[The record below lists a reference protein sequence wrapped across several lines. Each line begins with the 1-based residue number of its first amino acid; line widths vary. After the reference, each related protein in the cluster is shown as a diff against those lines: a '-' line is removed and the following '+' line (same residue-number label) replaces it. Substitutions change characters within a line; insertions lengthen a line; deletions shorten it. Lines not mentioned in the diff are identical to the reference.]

1 MNNNKRNNNKRNNNK
16 TRNNNNKTRNNNT
29 KTRNNNNKTR
39 KNNTKTRSN
48 NTKTRNNNKTRNK
61 KNNNSK
67 NKTRNKK
74 NNNSKN
80 NSNKPMEVKMI
91 PIKEWLEHY
100 GLGEYANDLK
110 LNNEIKLTKTDNI
123 YIRTNLDLLDF
134 FTSVDNF
141 ANYIEGIVMIKN
153 APKTDRKNDPEL
165 YEKIDKDIEQFMKAY
180 KMLDAQRKD
189 YTKYKFILGPDATQ
203 EDYEKFMTKDNLIF
217 QTEYF
222 SSFDEKQKKSRIY
235 KDDPYT
241 IEEILEKMRLLKLD
255 ELFDPDLDLDN
266 YMIKDIELIK
276 LANRYLRKNPEVKTI
291 FTGCEPTMTN
301 EEYKNFIN
309 NNTIFDMF
317 VSSKNRNS
325 VETMRE
331 TILENLPTAEKF
343 LKVSKQNLFEML
355 VDSPRTPPRILLI
368 RMKKILFPSRSQRV
382 FNTLM
387 KRIKEIPN
395 RKNIDFNKNKLRIFI
410 VAGHGAPC
418 DIYFYRMVESKNRVD
433 LSKVIKGSEEDP
445 LPNADDLTV
454 LATQPFG
461 RLSHQTNTN
470 HLINVLINEDREA
483 IIRGLLNVQTTEEL
497 RLIENFINMWIYK
510 TETGDEFDKTD
521 FEQEYAEY
529 LKTQKEFSR
538 SKTTT
543 PERINFV
550 RYSSKYPP
558 PNKEI
563 YFEPTTNKEIALGV
577 YEITTPYVSDLESI
591 QKQINNYLSR
601 DKEIK
606 MGVHKNLYRI
616 RGNRPKNY
624 EEIIKINKELYEK
637 SKKQS
642 IMLSDV
648 LESIYANSNIKKGEK
663 VVVLTNQC
671 RGVLLQPNY
680 TNTLPPDQK
689 AAFERGDI
697 MFDRGHFL
705 TGIEETL
712 MNVIRKRSGQNINN
726 QANQQK
732 ANQ

>member
-1 MNNNKRNNNKRNNNK
+1 MNNNKRNN
-16 TRNNNNKTRNNNT
+16 TRKNNT
-29 KTRNNNNKTR
+29 KTRNNNPKKNTR
-39 KNNTKTRSN
+39 
-48 NTKTRNNNKTRNK
+48 

-67 NKTRNKK
+67 NNNSK

-110 LNNEIKLTKTDNI
+110 LSNEIKSTKTDNI

-134 FTSVDNF
+134 FASADNF

-153 APKTDRKNDPEL
+153 APKTDRNKSPEL
-165 YEKIDKDIEQFMKAY
+165 YEKMDKDIEQFMKAY

-203 EDYEKFMTKDNLIF
+203 EDYEKFMTKDNQSF
-217 QTEYF
+217 QTTYF
-222 SSFDEKQKKSRIY
+222 SSFDEEQKKSNIY

-241 IEEILEKMRLLKLD
+241 LEEILEKMRLLKLN
-255 ELFDPDLDLDN
+255 ELFDPDLDLED
-266 YMIKDIELIK
+266 YMVKDIELIK
-276 LANRYLRKNPEVKTI
+276 LANRYLSKNPNPEEKTETI

-309 NNTIFDMF
+309 NNAIFTMF
-317 VSSKNRNS
+317 VSPKNRNS
-325 VETMRE
+325 IETMRK
-331 TILENLPTAEKF
+331 TVLEQLPTAEEF
-343 LKVSKQNLFEML
+343 LKVSKQDLFEML
-355 VDSPRTPPRILLI
+355 VDSPRRPPRILLK
-368 RMKKILFPSRSQRV
+368 RMEKILFPSRSQRV

-395 RKNIDFNKNKLRIFI
+395 RKNIDFQKNKLRVFI
-410 VAGHGAPC
+410 VSGHGTSC
-418 DIYFYRMVESKNRVD
+418 DPYFYRMREGTDRVE
-433 LSKVIKGSEEDP
+433 LSEVIKRKEDNKEEF
-445 LPNADDLTV
+445 LPDAGDLTI

-461 RLSHQTNTN
+461 RLSHQTTTS
-470 HLINVLINEDREA
+470 HLINALINEDREA

-497 RLIENFINMWIYK
+497 RLIEKFLSMWIYK
-510 TETGDEFDKTD
+510 TETGDKFDTTD

-529 LKTQKEFSR
+529 LKTQKDFSE

-550 RYSSKYPP
+550 RYSSKYKP
-558 PNKEI
+558 PNREI
-563 YFEPTTNKEIALGV
+563 YFEPTTNKEVALGV
-577 YEITTPYVSDLESI
+577 YEITTPHVSDLQSI
-591 QKQINNYLSR
+591 LKQINNYLSR
-601 DKEIK
+601 DIEIK
-606 MGVHKNLYRI
+606 MGVHEYLYRI
-616 RGNRPKNY
+616 RGNKPKNY
-624 EEIIKINKELYEK
+624 EEIVKINKELYEK
-637 SKKQS
+637 SKDPKNP

-671 RGVLLQPNY
+671 RGVLLPPNFINSL
-680 TNTLPPDQK
+680 TPDQK
-689 AAFERGDI
+689 AAFERGDFL
-697 MFDRGHFL
+697 FDKATYF
-705 TGIEETL
+705 TGIDETL
-712 MNVIRKRSGQNINN
+712 VNVIRTRSGKGNMNN
-726 QANQQK
+726 QQKANQQK